1 MKTPQFMPMSFS
13 VLFLFVW
20 LNTNVV
26 FHLIMLAVI
35 NLIMFGE
42 ILKFPAKFNVE
53 LFNILLKV
61 LAHYT

>member
-13 VLFLFVW
+13 VLSLFVW

-42 ILKFPAKFNVE
+42 ILKFPAKFNVK